1 MPVDP
6 SAIATW
12 ANLVT
17 VARMFIAP
25 VMFILIP
32 DDGQGSWLALVAW
45 FLLCVSDGIDG
56 YLARR
61 HGSTNFGTFVD
72 PLADKFLVLVA
83 MIALID
89 VGTFWWLPVFIIFA
103 REFTMS
109 LYRVFFAAK
118 GVSIPASKIAKVK
131 TMTQQFAVAFAIAPL
146 TVQDAT
152 WTWQICL
159 WLSVVLAVAAVCAPA
174 GAHTDATA
182 MTSAAGSRRMLK
194 LFMAKAPLMM
204 DT

>member
-25 VMFILIP
+25 VMFIVIP
-32 DDGQGSWLALVAW
+32 DDGTGSWIALATW

-61 HGSTNFGTFVD
+61 HGSTNFGAFID
-72 PLADKFLVLVA
+72 PLADKFLVLIA
-83 MIALID
+83 MMTLID
-89 VGTFWWLPVFIIFA
+89 VGTFWWLPVTIIFA

-109 LYRVFFAAK
+109 LYRVVLGSR
-118 GVSIPASKIAKVK
+118 GVSVPASRIAKVK
-131 TMTQQFAVAFAIAPL
+131 TLTQQFAVAFAIAPL
-146 TVQDAT
+146 TVEDAS
-152 WTWQICL
+152 WTWQILL
-159 WLSVVLAVAAVCAPA
+159 WLSVVLAVVSFCQYMWR
-174 GAHTDATA
+174 AHRQHEAE
-182 MTSAAGSRRMLK
+182 RMVH
-194 LFMAKAPLMM
+194 AS
-204 DT
+204 

>member
-17 VARMFIAP
+17 VSRMFISP
-25 VMFILIP
+25 IMFIVIP
-32 DDGQGSWLALVAW
+32 DDGKGSWIALTAW

-61 HGSTNFGTFVD
+61 HGSTNFGAFID

-83 MIALID
+83 MVTLID
-89 VGTFWWLPVFIIFA
+89 VGTFWWLPVAIIFA

-109 LYRVFFAAK
+109 LYRIAVGAK
-118 GVSIPASKIAKVK
+118 GVSVPASRTAKVK

-146 TVQDAT
+146 TVEDAS
-152 WTWQICL
+152 WTWQILL
-159 WLSVVLAVAAVCAPA
+159 WLSVVLAVVSF
-174 GAHTDATA
+174 GQYMWRAHRNNEA
-182 MTSAAGSRRMLK
+182 SRL
-194 LFMAKAPLMM
+194 AHAS
-204 DT
+204 

>member
-6 SAIATW
+6 TAIATW

-17 VARMFIAP
+17 VARMFISP

-32 DDGQGSWLALVAW
+32 DDGQGSWIALAAW
-45 FLLCVSDGIDG
+45 FLLCLSDGIDG

-83 MIALID
+83 MVTLID
-89 VGTFWWLPVFIIFA
+89 VGTFWWLPVAIIFA

-109 LYRVFFAAK
+109 MYRVFFASR
-118 GVSIPASKIAKVK
+118 GVSVPALRIAKVK

-146 TVQDAT
+146 TVVDAT
-152 WTWQICL
+152 WTWQILL
-159 WLSVVLAVAAVCAPA
+159 WVSVVLAVVSFCQYMWRAHRHNQAARMVHA
-174 GAHTDATA
+174 G
-182 MTSAAGSRRMLK
+182 
-194 LFMAKAPLMM
+194 
-204 DT
+204 

>member
-6 SAIATW
+6 AAIATW

-25 VMFILIP
+25 IMFVLIP
-32 DDGQGSWLALVAW
+32 DDRAGSWVALAAW

-72 PLADKFLVLVA
+72 PLADKFLVLIA
-83 MIALID
+83 MMTLID
-89 VGTFWWLPVFIIFA
+89 RNVFWWLPVAIIFA

-109 LYRVFFAAK
+109 LYRVFVGTR
-118 GVSIPASKIAKVK
+118 GVSVPASRIAKWK
-131 TMTQQFAVAFAIAPL
+131 TIAQQFSVAFAIAPL
-146 TVQDAT
+146 TALRAT
-152 WTWQICL
+152 WTWKSLL
-159 WLSVVLAVAAVCAPA
+159 WASVVLALISFGQYMWRAHRKHEVA
-174 GAHTDATA
+174 
-182 MTSAAGSRRMLK
+182 RMVH
-194 LFMAKAPLMM
+194 AS
-204 DT
+204 